1 MGRSRM
7 LGAAM
12 LGGWLLVFV
21 VDSTGTGQAPPQ
33 GSPLE
38 KATSAAKSPPVVTPM
53 AVADGMLGFA
63 SPDAA
68 GGQMVTLIDSRHSW
82 MAVYAVDA
90 KGQIRLLSSRP
101 LQQDFSV
108 QYNVMDPTPAEIGRL
123 KPR

>member
-1 MGRSRM
+1 MP
-7 LGAAM
+7 
-12 LGGWLLVFV
+12 F
-21 VDSTGTGQAPPQ
+21 PP
-33 GSPLE
+33 
-38 KATSAAKSPPVVTPM
+38 ATSAANSPPAVTPM
-53 AVADGMLGFA
+53 AVAEGMMGFA

-82 MAVYAVDA
+82 MAVYAVDP